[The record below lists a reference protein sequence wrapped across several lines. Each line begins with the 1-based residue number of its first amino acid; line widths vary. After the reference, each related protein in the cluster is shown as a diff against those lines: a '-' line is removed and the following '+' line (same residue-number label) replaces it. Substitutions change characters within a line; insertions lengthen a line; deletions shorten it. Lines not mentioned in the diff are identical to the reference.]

1 MNTSGNI
8 RMYHIPGST
17 PEAHTVEMA
26 FNGKAP
32 KREVMI
38 GEAMLKKAYETL
50 NCHTDDNVDLVYLGC
65 PHLNIVDLM
74 MLVRKLEGKKCK
86 VPLWIMTAPW
96 LYEAAK
102 GMGYLKIIQD
112 SGAVLMTGT
121 CPAAMGGVPKGVRT
135 LAVDSAKQ
143 SYYITR
149 LLSRRA
155 SRRQLTAPRKTASE
169 AAFTGKWRGEWK

>member
-1 MNTSGNI
+1 
-8 RMYHIPGST
+8 
-17 PEAHTVEMA
+17 MA